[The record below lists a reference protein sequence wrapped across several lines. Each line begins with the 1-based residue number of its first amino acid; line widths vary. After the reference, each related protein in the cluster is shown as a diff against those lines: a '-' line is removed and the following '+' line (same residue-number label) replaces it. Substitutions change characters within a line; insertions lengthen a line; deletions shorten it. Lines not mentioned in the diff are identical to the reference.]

1 MRSQE
6 VVSVSERNINS
17 GISKVKQYQE
27 TMTIEQSRK
36 EKGEYEMMKSRMQK
50 GGYSKCANIRSS
62 GRGSKIGHK
71 IRTYILPGN
80 IVCTFKNKVPFIKL
94 E

>member
-71 IRTYILPGN
+71 IHTYILPGN
-80 IVCTFKNKVPFIKL
+80 IACTFKNKVPFIKL

>member
-27 TMTIEQSRK
+27 TMTIGQSQK
-36 EKGEYEMMKSRMQK
+36 EKARYQMMKSHMQK
-50 GGYSKCANIRSS
+50 GSYSKCAHIRSS

-80 IVCTFKNKVPFIKL
+80 IACTFKNKVPFIKL
-94 E
+94 G